1 MIEALMEEEGPYQKD
16 NLKRRRNDIDLEAR
30 KTKRYKIGDINLRH
44 HHQAHIIAILMRV
57 NIEIMRARKGQI
69 SDLWWFLR

>member
-1 MIEALMEEEGPYQKD
+1 MIEALMEEEDPYQKG

-30 KTKRYKIGDINLRH
+30 KTKRYKIGDIHLRH

-69 SDLWWFLR
+69 SDLRWFLR